1 MSSTDILYISDAK
14 SYDDKKIITIITITI
29 ITKRKSIHKINKKTF
44 SFYLNNEF
52 IICKKVKSIVN
63 NTHNSII
70 YVNKK
75 DIVIEKNKANIRN
88 IKLNN
93 ILQ

>member
-1 MSSTDILYISDAK
+1 MSSTDILYISDVK
-14 SYDDKKIITIITITI
+14 SYDDKKIITI

-93 ILQ
+93 ILQENE

>member
-1 MSSTDILYISDAK
+1 MSIDILYISDAK
-14 SYDDKKIITIITITI
+14 SYDDKKIITIIT
-29 ITKRKSIHKINKKTF
+29 KRKINKINKKTF

-93 ILQ
+93 ILQENE

>member
-1 MSSTDILYISDAK
+1 MI
-14 SYDDKKIITIITITI
+14 
-29 ITKRKSIHKINKKTF
+29 
-44 SFYLNNEF
+44 
-52 IICKKVKSIVN
+52 VKSIVN

-93 ILQ
+93 ILKENE

>member
-14 SYDDKKIITIITITI
+14 SYDDKKIITI

-52 IICKKVKSIVN
+52 IICNKVKSIVN

-93 ILQ
+93 ILQENE

>member
-14 SYDDKKIITIITITI
+14 SYDDKKIITIIT
-29 ITKRKSIHKINKKTF
+29 KRKINKINKKTF

-70 YVNKK
+70 YINKK

-93 ILQ
+93 ILQENE

>member
-14 SYDDKKIITIITITI
+14 SYDDKKIITI

-52 IICKKVKSIVN
+52 IICRKVKSIVN

-93 ILQ
+93 ILQENE

>member
-1 MSSTDILYISDAK
+1 MSSTYILYISDAK
-14 SYDDKKIITIITITI
+14 SYDDKKIITI

-93 ILQ
+93 ILQENE

>member
-14 SYDDKKIITIITITI
+14 SYDDKKIITI

-93 ILQ
+93 ILQENE

>member
-1 MSSTDILYISDAK
+1 MSNTDIFYISDAT
-14 SYDDKKIITIITITI
+14 SYDDKKIITIIT
-29 ITKRKSIHKINKKTF
+29 KRKNHKINKKKTF
-44 SFYLNNEF
+44 SFYLNNDF
-52 IICKKVKSIVN
+52 IICKKFKSIVN

-93 ILQ
+93 ILENE

>member
-14 SYDDKKIITIITITI
+14 SYDDKKIITIIT
-29 ITKRKSIHKINKKTF
+29 KRKSIRKINKKTF

-93 ILQ
+93 ILQENE

>member
-1 MSSTDILYISDAK
+1 MSNNTDILYLSDVK
-14 SYDDKKIITIITITI
+14 SYDDKKVITI
-29 ITKRKSIHKINKKTF
+29 ITKRNTYNLNKRTF

-52 IICKKVKSIVN
+52 IICKKIKNIVN
-63 NTHNSII
+63 NTNNSII

-75 DIVIEKNKANIRN
+75 DTIIERNKVNIRN

-93 ILQ
+93 ILQENE

>member
-1 MSSTDILYISDAK
+1 MNNTEDILYISDAK
-14 SYDDKKIITIITITI
+14 SYDDKKIITIIT
-29 ITKRKSIHKINKKTF
+29 KRKNIHKINKKTF

-52 IICKKVKSIVN
+52 IICKKVRYIVN

-93 ILQ
+93 ILQENE